1 MALFKFTR
9 YILKGE
15 ALELFHHGRHRRDF
29 IYIDDLVE
37 GMMRVLDR
45 PAAPDPSWEGDAPNR
60 ATSHAPYRIYNIGS
74 GRQVELRYFI
84 ELIEQCLGRKAKVKL
99 LEMQPGD
106 VPSTHADVE
115 DFVRDFGYRPETQVE
130 VGIRRFVDWYKDYY
144 KVS

>member
-1 MALFKFTR
+1 VQVYSR
-9 YILKGE
+9 YILKGD
-15 ALELFHHGRHRRDF
+15 ALELLHHGRHQRDF

-37 GMMRVLDR
+37 GMIRVLGR
-45 PAAPDPSWEGDAPNR
+45 PAAPEPSWEGDAPNR

-84 ELIEQCLGRKAKVKL
+84 ELIEQCFGRKAKVKL
-99 LEMQPGD
+99 LETQPGD

-130 VGIRRFVDWYKDYY
+130 VGIRWFVDWYKDYY
-144 KVS
+144 KVC